1 MFSHVWLFV
10 TPWTVAPQV
19 SLSMGFS
26 RQEYWSGL
34 LFPSPGHLPNPGVK
48 FTSSESPA
56 LSDRFFTTEPLMGSP
71 LRILEP
77 IAVSFSRGSSR
88 PRDWTCV
95 SCIIRWILYHWATRI
110 LLQLTF
116 FAQYHIMWLILVDM
130 HSGNLLCFTVTWHS
144 FVRGYHNELIHMMN
158 F

>member
-26 RQEYWSGL
+26 RQEYRSGL
-34 LFPSPGHLPNPGVK
+34 LFPSPGHLPDPGVK
-48 FTSSESPA
+48 LTSSESPA
-56 LSDRFFTTEPLMGSP
+56 LADRFFTTEPLTGSP
-71 LRILEP
+71 IRILEP

-88 PRDWTCV
+88 PKDRICV
-95 SCIIRWILYHWATRI
+95 SCIGRWILYHWATRN

-116 FAQYHIMWLILVDM
+116 FAQHHIMWLILVDM
-130 HSGNLLCFTVTWHS
+130 HSSDLLCFTVT